1 MPERRRFNKT
11 QRAHLYRQANGRC
24 ESCHAPL
31 GPGWHADHDTPWSKG
46 GPTRVQN
53 GRALC
58 PDCNLRKGSAL
69 TYNDAFDP
77 RPFQADV
84 VEAIVDG
91 FATGRRTTVALG
103 TPGTGKTLA
112 YQAAATHLLRE
123 GLIDHIAVFVPRI
136 SLAQQCETSWM
147 HQDPNT
153 RELHGLHK
161 LFDSKLHFG
170 KIRHSDARPPLTRP
184 GATGTGFAS
193 TYAALATDPATY
205 INWAEEH
212 HGRFL
217 LVADEAQ
224 FCGADDGN
232 GGGTRAGALIKEM
245 HEHAAHTV
253 LLTGTPY
260 RADGKPLVL
269 ADYTEPNEAGK
280 QQLIRNVEATYA
292 DGIDE
297 EYLRRF
303 EMLLHEGSVTESDVG
318 RQWSVEYQLSSR
330 EANLQPILRLPTTW
344 QPMADM
350 VVQSVREK
358 QILNPA
364 YRGLISCMEKRDAEA
379 VANYLR
385 TRHPGLRVYLA
396 VSSDGAAAQRA
407 LQDFKEQ
414 PADILVTVRMAFIGY
429 DCPQITVV
437 GVLTHYR
444 DKGHLMQLIGRGL
457 RVWKEEPYD
466 EQTCRIIAPDDLRM
480 QEFLGQLREQQDEGM
495 RRRQERTRDE
505 DGSSR
510 DNTDR
515 DQLTFIEAT
524 KMTTVRAV
532 SNDAEVEH
540 DERLL
545 IESLKARH
553 GVVGDVTN
561 LANLLEDYGIRAKA
575 MASDA
580 TSVEFSAE
588 PTAPATAS
596 ATATAMTDK
605 QQIAELNRQ
614 TAAELRGYLADRQVT
629 ADNPAYGTYMGKVT
643 ARVNKAAGGT
653 AKEVRTVAQAER
665 RLRAAKAI
673 RGQW

>member
-1 MPERRRFNKT
+1 MARRFFT
-11 QRAHLYRQANGRC
+11 RQQRAHLYRRANGRC
-24 ESCHAPL
+24 ESCDVPL
-31 GPGWHADHDTPWSKG
+31 GHDWQADHDTPWSKG

-58 PDCNLRKGSAL
+58 PDCNLIKGSNL
-69 TYNDAFDP
+69 RYTDTFDP

-91 FATGRRTTVALG
+91 FATGRRITIALG

-112 YQAAATHLLRE
+112 YQAAATHLLRQ
-123 GLIDHIAVFVPRI
+123 GLIDHLAVFVPRV

-147 HQDPNT
+147 HQDPDT

-161 LFDSKLHFG
+161 LFDAKLHFG
-170 KIRHSDARPPLTRP
+170 KIRHSDARPPLTQH
-184 GATGTGFAS
+184 GAIGTGFTS
-193 TYAALATDPATY
+193 TYSALATDPKTFTD
-205 INWAEEH
+205 WAEEH

-232 GGGTRAGALIKEM
+232 GGGTRAGSLIKEL

-260 RADGKPLVL
+260 RADGRPLVL
-269 ADYTEPNEAGK
+269 ADYSEPNESGK
-280 QQLIRNVEATYA
+280 QQLIRHVEATYA
-292 DGIDE
+292 DGIDG

-303 EMLLHEGSVTESDVG
+303 EMLLHEGSVTETDVG

-330 EANLQPILRLPTTW
+330 ESNLQPVLRLPTTW

-364 YRGLISCMEKRDAEA
+364 YRGLISCMEKKDAEA
-379 VANYLR
+379 VTNYLR
-385 TRHPGLRVYLA
+385 TRYPGLRVHIA
-396 VSSDGAAAQRA
+396 VSSDGKAAQDT
-407 LQDFKEQ
+407 LQNFKTH

-429 DCPQITVV
+429 DCKQITVV

-444 DKGHLMQLIGRGL
+444 DKGHLMQLVGRGL
-457 RVWKEEPYD
+457 RVWDEEPFD
-466 EQTCRIIAPDDLRM
+466 EQTCRIIAPDDPRM

-505 DGSSR
+505 DGSGR
-510 DNTDR
+510 EDVDR
-515 DQLTFIEAT
+515 EQLTFIENT

-532 SNDAEVEH
+532 SNDAEVED

-545 IESLKARH
+545 IESMKRRFGLA
-553 GVVGDVTN
+553 GDVTGF
-561 LANLLEDYGIRAKA
+561 AGFLEEYGIRAKA
-575 MASDA
+575 MADTA
-580 TSVEFSAE
+580 SVEFSPEPAE
-588 PTAPATAS
+588 PEPTVPATVL
-596 ATATAMTDK
+596 TDK
-605 QQIAELNRQ
+605 QRIANLNRQ
-614 TAAELRGYLADRQVT
+614 VTDEVKAHLSDRGVVGGRPD
-629 ADNPAYGTYMGKVT
+629 YGMYVGKAT
-643 ARVNKAAGGT
+643 KRVNKAAG
-653 AKEVRTVAQAER
+653 ASADEVRTVEQAEA
-665 RLRAAKAI
+665 RLRAARAI
-673 RGQW
+673 RGQS